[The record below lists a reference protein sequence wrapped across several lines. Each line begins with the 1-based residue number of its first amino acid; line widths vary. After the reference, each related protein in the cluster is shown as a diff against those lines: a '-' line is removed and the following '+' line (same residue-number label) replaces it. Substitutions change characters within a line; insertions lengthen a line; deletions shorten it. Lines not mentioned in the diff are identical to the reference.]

1 MTTRNY
7 STLDQWVM
15 NLDQMVRTV
24 FGGHATPERVSPAGA
39 IPEEASLSDEER
51 LRAMRLM
58 RVNHAGEVAAQALY
72 QGQALTAREAGVHDA
87 MVQASR
93 EENDHLAWCEDRIKS
108 LGGHTSLLN
117 PAWYMGSLLIGAA
130 AGAAGDKWSLGFVAE
145 TEHQVVRHLDRHLE
159 RLPPQDTKS
168 RAVLAQMR
176 EDESH
181 HATAAMEAGGAPLP
195 EPVKRL
201 MGLTSKVMTLTA
213 YWI

>member
-1 MTTRNY
+1 MTARNY
-7 STLDQWVM
+7 SALDHCLM

-24 FGGHATPERVSPAGA
+24 LGGHTAPERVNPADA
-39 IPEEASLSDEER
+39 VQQETALSDEQR
-51 LRAMRLM
+51 SLSLRLM

-72 QGQALTAREAGVHDA
+72 QGQALTARDAGVHDA

-93 EENDHLAWCEDRIKS
+93 EENDHLAWCEGRIRA

-117 PAWYMGSLLIGAA
+117 PVWYLGSLVIGAA

-145 TEHQVVRHLDRHLE
+145 TEHQVVRHLDRHLD
-159 RLPPQDTKS
+159 RLSPDDVKS
-168 RAVLAQMR
+168 RAILEQMR

-195 EPVKRL
+195 ETVKRL

-213 YWI
+213 FWL

>member
-1 MTTRNY
+1 MTTRDY
-7 STLDQWVM
+7 TTLDQCIM

-24 FGGHATPERVSPAGA
+24 FGGHAAPARVSPADA
-39 IPEEASLSDEER
+39 VAQEASLSDEER
-51 LRAMRLM
+51 RRAMRLM

-93 EENDHLAWCEDRIKS
+93 EENDHLAWCEDRIKT

-168 RAVLAQMR
+168 HAVLAQMR
-176 EDESH
+176 EDESY

-201 MGLTSKVMTLTA
+201 MGLTSRVMTFTA
-213 YWI
+213 FWL